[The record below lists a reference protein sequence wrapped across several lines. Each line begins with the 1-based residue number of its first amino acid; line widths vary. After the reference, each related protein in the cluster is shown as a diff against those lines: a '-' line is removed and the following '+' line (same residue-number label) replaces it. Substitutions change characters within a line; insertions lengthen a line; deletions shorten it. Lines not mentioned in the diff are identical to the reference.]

1 MFNGLVRE
9 IARVKSYQ
17 NNALSLIARHKPS
30 LGDSIAVNGACLT
43 VTQVFANGFAVELSR
58 ETRTHIATEN
68 LRDKV
73 HIEPALRYGERIDG
87 HLLQGHIDGVGEISR
102 IERNENGVDF
112 FVKIPPNLAQFMAQ
126 KGSVAIDGISLTINE
141 VYQNG
146 IRLTLIPL
154 TLKKSLFGSYQ
165 VGRRVNVESD
175 LLARYTAR
183 IIKMQGFNSQN
194 SKSSPTQE
202 HFVAQNDEF
211 EKANLEQKGLSWQD
225 IEKISYLY

>member
-1 MFNGLVRE
+1 M
-9 IARVKSYQ
+9 
-17 NNALSLIARHKPS
+17 
-30 LGDSIAVNGACLT
+30 
-43 VTQVFANGFAVELSR
+43 
-58 ETRTHIATEN
+58 
-68 LRDKV
+68 

-102 IERNENGVDF
+102 IECNENGVDF

-141 VYQNG
+141 VYQNS

-154 TLKKSLFGSYQ
+154 TLKESLFGSYQ

-194 SKSSPTQE
+194 SQSNPTQA

>member
-17 NNALSLIARHKPS
+17 NNTLSLIARHKPS

-141 VYQNG
+141 VYQNS

-154 TLKKSLFGSYQ
+154 TLKESLFGSYQ

-175 LLARYTAR
+175 LLARYTAH

-194 SKSSPTQE
+194 SQSNPTQA
-202 HFVAQNDEF
+202 HFVAQDDEF

>member
-17 NNALSLIARHKPS
+17 NNTLSLIAMHKPS

-141 VYQNG
+141 VYQNS

-154 TLKKSLFGSYQ
+154 TLKESLFGSYQ

-175 LLARYTAR
+175 LLARYTAH

-194 SKSSPTQE
+194 SKSNSTQA
-202 HFVAQNDEF
+202 HFVAQDDEF

>member
-17 NNALSLIARHKPS
+17 NNILSLIARHKPN
-30 LGDSIAVNGACLT
+30 LGDSIAVNGACLS
-43 VTQVFANGFAVELSR
+43 VVQVFANGFAIELSR

-141 VYQNG
+141 VYQNS

-154 TLKKSLFGSYQ
+154 TLKDSLFSSYQ
-165 VGRRVNVESD
+165 VGRRVNIESD

-183 IIKMQGFNSQN
+183 IIKMQGFKSQN
-194 SKSSPTQE
+194 SQSSPTQA

-211 EKANLEQKGLSWQD
+211 EKANLGQKGLSWQD